1 MSGFKFG
8 NDDETE
14 GDVVGGAGVD
24 ESFRDILTKRFGADK
39 VEEAGLEGIE
49 DEPETVEQSDSN
61 APVVGDDVAGVEG
74 SSPLPSAPATDDGGA
89 DGFVIADEGDEA
101 VATSTP
107 TGDTPAPPTA
117 SPDELDLNDLFTKW
131 NGGSKPDAAQITN
144 LLGFIQQVSALSP
157 AQQHMLN
164 AVLSGEDIGN
174 TQPQAL
180 VPPGQQAGS
189 PTPANSLLPD
199 DLSPE
204 TRAILEPIVARQEAL
219 DSQLQT
225 YQQQAHQQ
233 QIAAQQAQIQA
244 GVQTASQQFVNEYK
258 GILSQ
263 SDLILLE
270 SKTMHS
276 GQFPLYLSQSN
287 NDPVAAYRA
296 LLESQIYS
304 DPELRTKVTSAMAS
318 RTATQ
323 DLADQTR
330 IRKASAVAAGGST
343 NPAAST
349 PVATKPLTTADKKR
363 AAAEAIAQATGMALM
378 SK

>member
-8 NDDETE
+8 NDGENE
-14 GDVVGGAGVD
+14 GDVVGGTGVD

-39 VEEAGLEGIE
+39 VEEVGLEGIE
-49 DEPETVEQSDSN
+49 DEAAIVEGVEGDSTPIEQPE
-61 APVVGDDVAGVEG
+61 DVAGVEG
-74 SSPLPSAPATDDGGA
+74 SSPLPSASATDG

-101 VATSTP
+101 VATSTL
-107 TGDTPAPPTA
+107 TNDTTIPP
-117 SPDELDLNDLFTKW
+117 SDELDLNDLFTKW

-174 TQPQAL
+174 AAASGPAQVPQSSTST
-180 VPPGQQAGS
+180 PPQ
-189 PTPANSLLPD
+189 TSLLPD

-244 GVQTASQQFVNEYK
+244 GVQSASQQFVNEYK

-276 GQFPLYLSQSN
+276 GQFPLYLAQNN

-296 LLESQIYS
+296 LLESQVYS
-304 DPELRTKVTSAMAS
+304 DPELRTKVTSVMAS
-318 RTATQ
+318 RTQAQ
-323 DLADQTR
+323 DLTDQTR

-349 PVATKPLTTADKKR
+349 PAATKPLTAADKKR
-363 AAAEAIAQATGMALM
+363 AAAEAIAQATGMTLM
-378 SK
+378 NK